1 MGINIDKM
9 LPKRSNVS
17 EEELED
23 IKKSPNFMS
32 EEITISKQQ
41 KPILNLIEDK
51 MSKRTRRLLCW
62 KDNCQIWN
70 DNQKQ
75 MM

>member
-1 MGINIDKM
+1 M

-32 EEITISKQQ
+32 EEITTISKQQ

-51 MSKRTRRLLCW
+51 MRK
-62 KDNCQIWN
+62 KDKKITMLEGQLS
-70 DNQKQ
+70 DLEQ
-75 MM
+75 